1 MATKYE
7 CDRCHEVF
15 SIFNEI
21 SKISYPMLNS
31 SYKFADLTASKD
43 LCTRCIQDLNEFLK
57 PLPKVYRG

>member
-43 LCTRCIQDLNEFLK
+43 LCTDVFK
-57 PLPKVYRG
+57 T